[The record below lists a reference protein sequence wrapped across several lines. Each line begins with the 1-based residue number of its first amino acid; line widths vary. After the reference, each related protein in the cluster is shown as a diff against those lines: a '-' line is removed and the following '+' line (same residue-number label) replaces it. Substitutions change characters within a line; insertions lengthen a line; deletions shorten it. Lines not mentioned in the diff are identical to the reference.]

1 MLLHKNK
8 KEKILE
14 ASFILILSKLES
26 ISFSILDLVDTE
38 YLGKKTFFFFFFS
51 WKELCIS
58 ARCMSSAEILAE

>member
-1 MLLHKNK
+1 MLLQKNK

-14 ASFILILSKLES
+14 ASFILILSKPEN
-26 ISFSILDLVDTE
+26 ISLLILDLVDTE
-38 YLGKKTFFFFFFS
+38 YLGKENFFFFFS